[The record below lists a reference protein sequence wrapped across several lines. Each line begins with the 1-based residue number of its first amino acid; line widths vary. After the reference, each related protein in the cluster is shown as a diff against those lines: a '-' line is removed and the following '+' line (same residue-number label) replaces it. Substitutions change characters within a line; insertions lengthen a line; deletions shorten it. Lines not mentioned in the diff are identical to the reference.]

1 MTGLRNAGVLGASVV
16 TVGLAMLY
24 PTSSHSTAMHR
35 RPGTAL
41 APAGVVPGPSTGP
54 APATGP
60 ALSAAPPA
68 RAGSAKAIP
77 TVVVNGSSVDT
88 QYGPVQVQLTV
99 RAGKVVKAVAIDYP
113 QSGGRDQEINS
124 YAVPILQKETVAA
137 QSAKVDTVSGATF
150 TSAGYQTSLQAALD
164 AAHLG

>member
-41 APAGVVPGPSTGP
+41 APAGVVPAPSSGTVPSTGT

-60 ALSAAPPA
+60 SAK
-68 RAGSAKAIP
+68 AGAKAIP

-124 YAVPILQKETVAA
+124 YAVPILEKETVAA

>member
-24 PTSSHSTAMHR
+24 PSSTNSTEAHR

-54 APATGP
+54 DPATGP

-68 RAGSAKAIP
+68 RAGAKAAP

-113 QSGGRDQEINS
+113 QSGGRSQEINS

-150 TSAGYQTSLQAALD
+150 TSDGYRTSLQAALD

>member
-41 APAGVVPGPSTGP
+41 APAGVVPAPSSGTVPSTGT

-60 ALSAAPPA
+60 SAK
-68 RAGSAKAIP
+68 AGAKAIP

-99 RAGKVVKAVAIDYP
+99 RAGKVMKAVAIDYP

-150 TSAGYQTSLQAALD
+150 TSAGYRTSLQAALD

>member
-41 APAGVVPGPSTGP
+41 APAGVVPAPSSGTVPSTGT

-60 ALSAAPPA
+60 
-68 RAGSAKAIP
+68 SAKAGGKAAP

-137 QSAKVDTVSGATF
+137 QSAEVDAVSGATF
-150 TSAGYQTSLQAALD
+150 TSAGYRTSLQAALD
-164 AAHLG
+164 AAHLA